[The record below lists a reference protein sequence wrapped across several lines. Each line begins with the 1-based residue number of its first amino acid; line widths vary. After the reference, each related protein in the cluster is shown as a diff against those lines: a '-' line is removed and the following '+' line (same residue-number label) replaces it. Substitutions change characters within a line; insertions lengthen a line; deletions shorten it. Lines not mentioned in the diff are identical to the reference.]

1 MTFMRNW
8 SALTSLILA
17 AGLLHG
23 QTGTPPMQAV
33 GPYRTSTVTM
43 TNSFATTGLVLPSI
57 PINTVR
63 YGQCKIL
70 WAMSSISY
78 TATFGIGMS
87 AAPTDLWGSSQV
99 TYAAAGTSNY
109 LTFTQT
115 ATTATAISSAAT
127 AGVASTIYLAEI
139 NFTLQT
145 GSSAVVVTLYGE
157 TSSAS
162 GTLTIE
168 PGSYC
173 AWLR

>member
-1 MTFMRNW
+1 MTCTPKL
-8 SALTSLILA
+8 SVLTSLILA
-17 AGLLHG
+17 AGLLHA

-43 TNSFATTGLVLPSI
+43 TNAFATTGLALPSI
-57 PINTVR
+57 PASTVR

-70 WAMSSISY
+70 WQMSSVSY
-78 TATFGIGMS
+78 TATFGVGMS
-87 AAPTDLWGSSQV
+87 AAPTGLWGSSRV

-115 ATTATAISSAAT
+115 ATTATAISTAAT
-127 AGVASTIYLAEI
+127 AGVAATTYMADI
-139 NFTLQT
+139 NFTIQT
-145 GSSAVVVTLYGE
+145 GSSAVVVTLYGM
-157 TSSAS
+157 TSSTS
-162 GTLTIE
+162 GTLTIM